1 MNKSRLRQL
10 ALARR
15 KNVSARIFAL
25 LNESAQQEFMDFIT
39 SFQQPQTI
47 MSFQPIVERKEVQME
62 TIHQTLWSLGHKLCF
77 PRVEDEGRM
86 LAYYMHKE
94 DMFITSPWGIQEPN
108 PLTHKITPATDIDL
122 IVIPLLAFDSKGN
135 RVGYGKGFY
144 DRFLMDCRP
153 EALKIGIC
161 LDEAV
166 QWIDDVEAH
175 DIPLDLCITPTG
187 IHLFDG
193 FYRKNPFDSEF
204 KP

>member
-1 MNKSRLRQL
+1 
-10 ALARR
+10 
-15 KNVSARIFAL
+15 VSARIFAL

-39 SFQQPQTI
+39 SFQQPRII
-47 MSFQPIVERKEVQME
+47 MSFQPIVERKEVEME
-62 TIHQTLWSLGHKLCF
+62 TIHQTMWLLGHKLCF
-77 PRVEDEGRM
+77 PRVEGEDSM
-86 LAYYMHKE
+86 LAYFMQK
-94 DMFITSPWGIQEPN
+94 DDKFIPSTWGIQEPN
-108 PLTHKITPATDIDL
+108 PLKHTKIPAADIDL
-122 IVIPLLAFDSKGN
+122 IIIPLLAFDSKGN

-153 EALKIGIC
+153 DAIKIGIC

-166 QWIDDVEAH
+166 QRIDDVEQH

-193 FYRKNPFDSEF
+193 FYQKNPFDSEF

>member
-15 KNVSARIFAL
+15 KNVSERIFAL
-25 LNESAQQEFMDFIT
+25 LNEELQQEFMDFIT
-39 SFQQPQTI
+39 SFQQPRVI
-47 MSFQPIVERKEVQME
+47 MSFQPIVARKEVEME
-62 TIHQTLWSLGHKLCF
+62 AIHNALWSLGHQLCF
-77 PRVEDEGRM
+77 PRVEGEESM
-86 LAYYMHKE
+86 LAYLMHNK
-94 DMFITSPWGIQEPN
+94 DSFITSDWGIQEPN
-108 PLTHKITPATDIDL
+108 PLTNVRTPSEAIDL
-122 IVIPLLAFDSKGN
+122 IIIPLLAFDAHGN

-144 DRFLMDCRP
+144 DRFLMGCRP
-153 EALKIGIC
+153 DALKIGVC

-166 QWIDDVEAH
+166 QRIDDVEAH

-193 FYRKNPFDSEF
+193 FYQKNPFDSEF

>member
-47 MSFQPIVERKEVQME
+47 MSFQPIVERNEVQME
-62 TIHQTLWSLGHKLCF
+62 TIHQTLWSLGHNLCF

-94 DMFITSPWGIQEPN
+94 DRFITSPWGIQEPN
-108 PLTHKITPATDIDL
+108 PLTHAITLATDIDL

-166 QWIDDVEAH
+166 QRIDDVEAH

-193 FYRKNPFDSEF
+193 FYQKNPFDSEF

>member
-39 SFQQPQTI
+39 SIEDPRVI
-47 MSFQPIVERKEVQME
+47 MSFQPIEERKEVQMSFIHE
-62 TIHQTLWSLGHKLCF
+62 TLESLGHTLCF
-77 PRVEDEGRM
+77 PRVEDGNTM
-86 LAYYMHKE
+86 TAYLNQVGE
-94 DMFITSPWGIQEPN
+94 TFITSEWGIQEPDPN
-108 PLTHKITPATDIDL
+108 QSKRVHAEDIDL
-122 IVIPLLAFDSKGN
+122 IIIPLLAFDSQGN

-144 DRFLMDCRP
+144 DRFLMGCRRN
-153 EALKIGIC
+153 ALKIGVC

-166 QWIDDVEAH
+166 QHIDDVELH

-193 FYRKNPFDSEF
+193 FYQKNPFDSEF

>member
-25 LNESAQQEFMDFIT
+25 LNESVQQEFMDFIT
-39 SFQQPQTI
+39 SFQHPCMI
-47 MSFQPIVERKEVQME
+47 MSFQPIVERNEVQME
-62 TIHQTLWSLGHKLCF
+62 AIHQTLWKLGHQLCF
-77 PRVEDEGRM
+77 PRVEGENSM
-86 LAYYMHKE
+86 QAYLMHIE
-94 DMFITSPWGIQEPN
+94 DTCILSAWGIPEPK
-108 PLTHKITPATDIDL
+108 PETRKKIQAKDIDL
-122 IVIPLLAFDSKGN
+122 ILIPLLAFDAHGN

-153 EALKIGIC
+153 NALKIGLC

-166 QWIDDVEAH
+166 QRIDDVEPH
-175 DIPLDLCITPTG
+175 YIPLDLCISPIG
-187 IHLFDG
+187 IQLFDG
-193 FYRKNPFDSEF
+193 FYQKNPFDSEF

>member
-15 KNVSARIFAL
+15 KNVSERIFAL
-25 LNESAQQEFMDFIT
+25 LNEELQQEFMDFIT
-39 SFQQPQTI
+39 SFQQPRVI
-47 MSFQPIVERKEVQME
+47 MSFQPIVARKEVEME
-62 TIHQTLWSLGHKLCF
+62 SIHHTLWSLGHQLCF
-77 PRVEDEGRM
+77 PRVEGEDSM
-86 LAYYMHKE
+86 LAYFMHKN
-94 DMFITSPWGIQEPN
+94 DTFITSDWGIQEPN
-108 PLTHKITPATDIDL
+108 PLINTRTPSEAIDL
-122 IVIPLLAFDSKGN
+122 IIIPLLAFDAHGN

-144 DRFLMDCRP
+144 DRFLMNCRP
-153 EALKIGIC
+153 DALKIGVC

-166 QWIDDVEAH
+166 QRIDDVEAH

-193 FYRKNPFDSEF
+193 FYQKNPFDSEF

>member
-39 SFQQPQTI
+39 SFTQPRMI

-77 PRVEDEGRM
+77 PRVEGEDSM
-86 LAYYMHKE
+86 LAYLMQK
-94 DMFITSPWGIQEPN
+94 DDTFVTSAWGIQEPN
-108 PLTHKITPATDIDL
+108 PLKHTKIHAMDIDL
-122 IVIPLLAFDSKGN
+122 IIIPLLAFDSKGN

-153 EALKIGIC
+153 DAIKIGIC

-166 QWIDDVEAH
+166 QRIDDVEAH
-175 DIPLDLCITPTG
+175 DIPLDLCISPTG

-193 FYRKNPFDSEF
+193 FYQKNPFDSEF

>member
-10 ALARR
+10 AIARR

-39 SFQQPQTI
+39 SIQQPYMI
-47 MSFQPIVERKEVQME
+47 MSFQPIVERREVQME
-62 TIHQTLWSLGHKLCF
+62 QIHETLWKLGHRLCF
-77 PRVEDEGRM
+77 PSVEDEHSM
-86 LAYYMHKE
+86 SAYLME
-94 DMFITSPWGIQEPN
+94 PGDTFITSAWGIQEPN
-108 PLTHKITPATDIDL
+108 PSAHTKVYASNIDL
-122 IVIPLLAFDSKGN
+122 MIIPLLAFDSSGN

-153 EALKIGIC
+153 DAIKIGIC

-166 QWIDDVEAH
+166 QRIDDVEPH
-175 DIPLDLCITPTG
+175 DIPLDLCVTPTG
-187 IHLFDG
+187 IHLFEG
-193 FYRKNPFDSEF
+193 FYQKNPFDSEF